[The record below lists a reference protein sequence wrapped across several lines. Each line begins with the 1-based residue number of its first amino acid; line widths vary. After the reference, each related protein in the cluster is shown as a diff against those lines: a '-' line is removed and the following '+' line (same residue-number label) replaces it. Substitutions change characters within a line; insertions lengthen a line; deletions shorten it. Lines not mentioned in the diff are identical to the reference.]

1 MLARGERIAAGLGI
15 RSDEVERLQ
24 AVLLCSLLL
33 GASLELY
40 YTAANAIY
48 LAHEGVGG
56 LPDVYIANGLVV
68 VLFGIAYA
76 ALGRRLR
83 FARLTFVVSGF
94 LALTIVAVWLGVHLS
109 PGRPAAFV
117 MMMWFRLLFIYTTL
131 GLWELVSR
139 LFEVRQGK
147 RLFALVGLGVM
158 IGVAASGLLSPLVV
172 ALVGTPNLL
181 LVSAGLLGL
190 YALSLRGILGVAGDV
205 RQHKARRVG
214 VGAMLAD
221 PYARTIFGLKT
232 FSVLTAYIVEYVFY
246 QQAAAHFPLE
256 RTLAG
261 FLGTFSGGTTLAM
274 IVVAAVVAGRLIAR
288 RGVGDA
294 LALMPVAMVV
304 AALGTLIV
312 GALTDRGGLFF
323 ALVAGTMFINQVL
336 EKAIYTPV
344 LVVLFQ
350 PMARERRL
358 PVRVA
363 VEGWL
368 GSAALIGCGFVLLA
382 IGAIGRGSMLPFVAL
397 LVAVAL
403 VFLVLARRAFAQYRR
418 ALIESTARRP
428 DTAHRLL
435 QAGVPAAPRGRTR
448 ARRQLAA
455 SAAASRGR
463 AKEPA
468 LTDHVPIPARPGPP
482 LALGTTAWHELAEPT
497 MPPPAPAPYG
507 ATGAALGEDELRVLV
522 EFQVERARALL
533 AAKADLDGQWPLLGS
548 SLAEDLE
555 DVRSELFSLL
565 CCSSLIVG
573 CMIRDIVRDAESRVR
588 WGDADDRANA
598 VELLD
603 LLFPEW
609 LKRPVI
615 TLSEDRKP
623 EQAVHALTGRRHIN
637 LEPAARVAAL
647 RATDAAGSFS
657 RRLLD
662 QVGPRGDEPG
672 RTAPS
677 PGAAA
682 KDDVSTVVWLRSLE
696 MFARLPYAVLS
707 ELAGAMRTVRL
718 APGDVL
724 VRRGESLNELYLV
737 CAGELARDDGTGAVA
752 PLGAH
757 AAIGELAVLEP
768 EIQDAALRARSACEL
783 LVLDG
788 RVLADVLTRQPDLAL
803 SLVPV
808 LVRRLRRPDQ
818 A

>member
-1 MLARGERIAAGLGI
+1 MVARSSGRGERFAAGLGI
-15 RSDEVERLQ
+15 RSDEVARLQ
-24 AVLLCSLLL
+24 TVLLCSLLL
-33 GASLELY
+33 GACLELY

-48 LAHEGVGG
+48 LAHYGVGG

-68 VLFGIAYA
+68 VLFGVAYA

-83 FARLTFVVSGF
+83 FARLTFVVSGL
-94 LALTIVAVWLGVHLS
+94 LALTIVAVWLGVRLS

-181 LVSAGLLGL
+181 LAAAGLLGL

-205 RQHKARRVG
+205 RQHKARHVG
-214 VGAMLAD
+214 IGAMLAD

-256 RTLAG
+256 RSLAG

-274 IVVAAVVAGRLIAR
+274 IIVAALIAGRLIAR

-304 AALGTLIV
+304 AALGTLLV
-312 GALTDRGGLFF
+312 GALTDRAELFF
-323 ALVAGTMFINQVL
+323 GLVAATMFVNQVL

-368 GSAALIGCGFVLLA
+368 GSAALIGCGFLLLA
-382 IGAIGRGSMLPFVAL
+382 IGAIGRGSMLPFVGL

-403 VFLVLARRAFAQYRR
+403 VFLALARRAFAQYRR

-428 DTAHRLL
+428 DTARTLL
-435 QAGVPAAPRGRTR
+435 HAGESASPRRR
-448 ARRQLAA
+448 ARARAQSVT
-455 SAAASRGR
+455 SAAASLHDGEGESAPSR
-463 AKEPA
+463 
-468 LTDHVPIPARPGPP
+468 HVPGSARPGTPAWRPAAARGRLPDVTTP
-482 LALGTTAWHELAEPT
+482 LPVTAHYRAGGPALS
-497 MPPPAPAPYG
+497 
-507 ATGAALGEDELRVLV
+507 EDDLRVLV
-522 EFQVERARALL
+522 GLQVERARALL
-533 AAKADLDGQWPLLGS
+533 AAKADLDEQWPVLGS

-555 DVRSELFSLL
+555 NVRSQLFSLL

-573 CMIRDIVRDAESRVR
+573 CMIREIVLDAESRVR

-623 EQAVHALTGRRHIN
+623 EQALRALTGRRHIN
-637 LEPAARVAAL
+637 LEPAVRAAAL
-647 RATDAAGSFS
+647 RESDAPGTFS
-657 RRLLD
+657 RRLLER
-662 QVGPRGDEPG
+662 VGPGGDEPV
-672 RTAPS
+672 RAAPQT
-677 PGAAA
+677 GAAA
-682 KDDVSTVVWLRSLE
+682 EDDVSTVV
-696 MFARLPYAVLS
+696 
-707 ELAGAMRTVRL
+707 
-718 APGDVL
+718 
-724 VRRGESLNELYLV
+724 
-737 CAGELARDDGTGAVA
+737 
-752 PLGAH
+752 
-757 AAIGELAVLEP
+757 
-768 EIQDAALRARSACEL
+768 
-783 LVLDG
+783 
-788 RVLADVLTRQPDLAL
+788 
-803 SLVPV
+803 
-808 LVRRLRRPDQ
+808 
-818 A
+818 